1 MFLHLSVRHSV
12 QGGCMPHCMLGYT
25 VGQVHPLVGTPPWA
39 GTAPGMYTPSSYTP
53 LARQVP
59 PRQVHP
65 QAGTP
70 LCTVHAGIRSTS
82 GQYTSHWN
90 AILFHICLPVHGGG
104 SLSREV
110 SVQGCL
116 CAEGLC
122 PGRLCQGMSL
132 PGGSLSSGV
141 SVQWISVQRG
151 LCQGDPP
158 YGKEWVVCILLECIL
173 VNFLFSRT
181 KFQKLKSSIGWQ
193 LVYCPKSILNAGYLK
208 DNVVSTITLNPSC
221 VFASLV
227 VNINFFSV
235 LPLY

>member
-12 QGGCMPHCMLGYT
+12 HGGVPA
-25 VGQVHPLVGTPPWA
+25 PLHAGIHHWAGTPLGRYNPWA

-90 AILFHICLPVHGGG
+90 AILFHICLSAHGGG

-141 SVQWISVQRG
+141 SVQWISVQRD
-151 LCQGDPP
+151 LCQGDSP
-158 YGKEWVVCILLECIL
+158 YGKEWAVCILLECIL